1 MNIRTVEDLIFS
13 KFPFTPTEGQR
24 ILILAL
30 SDFLLNRRKYEVFLF
45 KGYAGT
51 GKTTLLS
58 SFVKAAPQIG
68 IKTVL
73 LAPTGRAAK
82 VLASYSGKQALTIH
96 KKIYQPRTSR
106 DGSVLMHRIDNLHKN
121 TIFIVDEASMI
132 PGNNPTNDGQFIT
145 RSDLLTDLI
154 DYVHSG
160 WRCSLMLIGD
170 VAQLPPVG
178 LDVSPAMDSQYLTTA
193 YQLTTR
199 KLELTEVMR
208 QSMDSGILV
217 NATKLRLELQNQS
230 YQLPIFNISDF
241 TDIVWIEASQ
251 LEDELMSAHSVSGDD
266 NTIVITRSNKR
277 ANIYNREIR
286 NRILFRENEIAA
298 GDYMMVVKNNYFW
311 LPSDSKAGF
320 IANGDIFEV
329 LKIIRIEDL
338 YGFKFADAIIR
349 LTDYPDEP
357 ELEIKLLMDTI
368 TSESASLS
376 YADSRRLF
384 DEISQDYNDVSN
396 SKRKAEKVKNNPYF
410 NALQVKF
417 AYALTCH
424 KTQGGQW
431 DTIFIDQPY
440 LPNNKI
446 DRAFLRWM
454 YTAIT
459 RATKKV
465 YLVNFNESFFEPS
478 I

>member
-1 MNIRTVEDLIFS
+1 MNIRTVEDLIFDN
-13 KFPFTPTEGQR
+13 FPFTPTEGQR

-30 SDFLLNRRKYEVFLF
+30 AEFILNRRKFEVFLF

-58 SFVKAAPQIG
+58 AFVKAAPQIG

-82 VLASYSGKQALTIH
+82 VLASYSGKQAFTIH
-96 KKIYQPRTSR
+96 KKIYQPRTSQ
-106 DGSVLMHRIDNLHKN
+106 DGSIVMHRTENLHKN

-132 PGNNPTNDGQFIT
+132 PGNKPAANGQFIT
-145 RSDLLTDLI
+145 QSDLLTDLI
-154 DYVHSG
+154 EYVHSG
-160 WRCSLMLIGD
+160 WRCSLLLIGD
-170 VAQLPPVG
+170 IAQLPPVG
-178 LDVSPAMDSQYLTTA
+178 LDVSPAMDYQYLTTA
-193 YQLTTR
+193 YHLTAR

-217 NATKLRLELQNQS
+217 NATKLRLKLQNQD
-230 YQLPIFNISDF
+230 YHLPLFNINHF
-241 TDIVWIEASQ
+241 TDIVWIDHSQ

-266 NTIVITRSNKR
+266 KAIVITRSNKR
-277 ANIYNREIR
+277 ANIYNHEIR
-286 NRILFRENEIAA
+286 NRILFREDEIAA

-329 LKIIRIEDL
+329 LKIKRIEDI
-338 YGFKFADAIIR
+338 YSFKFADAIIR

-357 ELEIKLLMDTI
+357 ELEVKLLLDTI
-368 TSESASLS
+368 ESESASLS
-376 YADSRRLF
+376 YADSQRLF
-384 DEISQDYNDVSN
+384 DEISQDYDDIPS
-396 SKRKAEKVKNNPYF
+396 RRRRAEKVKNNPYF

-431 DTIFIDQPY
+431 ETIFIDQPY
-440 LPNNKI
+440 IPNNKI
-446 DRAFLRWM
+446 DRSFLRWM

-465 YLVNFNESFFEPS
+465 YLINFAESFFE
-478 I
+478 